1 MLSTLM
7 QSARELSL
15 TRVLSLC
22 AILAVATPAASAA
35 ITSQATLA
43 KDGAGPFAHYRIV
56 ALANLGNG
64 ILLASYDGRPDGGDS
79 PSPNSIMQRRSTDGG
94 KTWGEPTYVAK
105 GQPKSSSAEQ
115 YGFSDPSYVVDSK
128 TGKVFNF
135 HVFSKNQ
142 GFLGSK
148 VGNDDTDR
156 DIVSA
161 EVSVSTD
168 NGVSWSTDPENQPK
182 LPPVASSQAGA
193 PPLITKNIKPV
204 GSTANGVKNVGG
216 IAGLF
221 ASSGQGIQLKYGA
234 HAGRL
239 VQQFLGRVVQPSGNV
254 ISQAYSV
261 YSDDGGATWKK
272 GNVVGNGMDE
282 NKVVEL
288 SNGNLMLNSRPS
300 DGSGYRKVAIST
312 DGGVNWSTP
321 KTENQLPDPG
331 NNGAI
336 ARAYPD
342 AKQGSAEAKILLF
355 TNANSQS
362 SRSNGTIRYSCDDGK
377 TWSAGSVFQKG
388 TTSYSTVTALGGDRY
403 GIFYEGAGNE
413 LIYLEVSKAF
423 IGINC

>member
-7 QSARELSL
+7 QSARELSI

-35 ITSQATLA
+35 ITSQSTLA
-43 KDGAGPFAHYRIV
+43 KDGSGPFAHYRIV

-94 KTWGEPTYVAK
+94 KTWGQPTYVAK
-105 GQPKSSSAEQ
+105 GQAKSSSAEQ

-168 NGVSWSTDPENQPK
+168 KGVSWSTDPENQPK

-193 PPLITKNIKPV
+193 PPLITKGIKPV
-204 GSTANGVKNVGG
+204 GSTVNGVKNVGG

-272 GNVVGNGMDE
+272 GNVVGTGMDE

-321 KTENQLPDPG
+321 KTETQLPDPG
-331 NNGAI
+331 NNGSI

-342 AKQGSAEAKILLF
+342 AKQGSADAKILLF
-355 TNANSQS
+355 TNANSKS

-377 TWSAGSVFQKG
+377 TWSSGSVFQKS
-388 TTSYSTVTALGGDRY
+388 TTSYSTVTPLGGDRF

-413 LIYLEVSKAF
+413 LIYLEVSKEF